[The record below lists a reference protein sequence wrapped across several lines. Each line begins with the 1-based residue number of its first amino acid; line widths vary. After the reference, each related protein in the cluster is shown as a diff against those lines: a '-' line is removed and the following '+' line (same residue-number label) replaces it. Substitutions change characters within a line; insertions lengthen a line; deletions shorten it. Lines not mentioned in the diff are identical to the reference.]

1 MVKFACHSNYA
12 IHCNWIRTVQLHHEI
27 ISILNVFFFRLYRE
41 DIEGIIAL
49 KKFHEKIPLDY
60 LYLDSTFLSVD
71 YMHFP
76 RQRESIQAI
85 IRLTEKWLAKHD
97 KNIVLLRPPAAY
109 GYEFLLQQLSQHFGV
124 KIHVTNATFKDY
136 LHIPQFDMY
145 MSNNRFRCGRI
156 HLCSTNPMKWQSKE
170 CPCLPTKLNEKHI
183 CIIRPTAMKWR
194 RLTATDTC
202 FEEHNEKTNVYSVCY
217 SNHASLGEIEFF
229 VRYLQPKA
237 IKLNV
242 VPKNVKQIQKMYDIL
257 HEMTKD
263 MEGSA
268 NGAEA
273 TETATSTTKTIKM
286 DVKDAQADNA
296 YQFNHIIANTKKQT
310 MSSTVDADE
319 ISQLKF
325 RKRPKIS
332 NTKL

>member
-1 MVKFACHSNYA
+1 MNSVLMVLF
-12 IHCNWIRTVQLHHEI
+12 QLH
-27 ISILNVFFFRLYRE
+27 FRLCRE

-49 KKFHEKIPLDY
+49 KKFREKITLDY
-60 LYLDSTFLSVD
+60 LYLDSTFMSRD
-71 YMHFP
+71 YVHFP
-76 RQRESIQAI
+76 KQRESIQAI

-136 LHIPQFDMY
+136 LHIPQFDEY

-156 HLCSTNPMKWQSKE
+156 HLCSKNPTKWQSKE
-170 CPCLPTKLNEKHI
+170 CPCLQTKLDEKHI

-194 RLTATDTC
+194 KLNATDKC
-202 FEEHNEKTNVYSVCY
+202 FEEHNEETNVYSVCY
-217 SNHASLGEIEFF
+217 STHASLGEIESF

-242 VPKNVKQIQKMYDIL
+242 VPKNPKQIQKMYDIVQK
-257 HEMTKD
+257 MTKE
-263 MEGSA
+263 MERGSDC
-268 NGAEA
+268 AEA
-273 TETATSTTKTIKM
+273 TTMTKTTATPTKTMKM
-286 DVKDAQADNA
+286 DLKDTEMDNA
-296 YQFNHIIANTKKQT
+296 YHFNHIIANKTKRS
-310 MSSTVDADE
+310 MSLNSNDE

-325 RKRPKIS
+325 RKRPKMS
-332 NTKL
+332 STKL

>member
-1 MVKFACHSNYA
+1 M
-12 IHCNWIRTVQLHHEI
+12 
-27 ISILNVFFFRLYRE
+27 
-41 DIEGIIAL
+41 
-49 KKFHEKIPLDY
+49 KKFREKIPLDY

-71 YMHFP
+71 YKHFP
-76 RQRESIQAI
+76 RQRESIEAI
-85 IRLTEKWLAKHD
+85 IRLTEQWLAKHD

-109 GYEFLLQQLSQHFGV
+109 GYEFLLQQLSLHFGV

-136 LHIPQFDMY
+136 LHIPEFDMY

-156 HLCSTNPMKWQSKE
+156 HLCATNPTKWQAKE
-170 CPCLPTKLNEKHI
+170 CPCLSSKLNEKHI
-183 CIIRPTAMKWR
+183 CIIRPSAMKWR
-194 RLTATDTC
+194 RLNASDTN
-202 FEEHNEKTNVYSVCY
+202 FEEHNETTNVYSVCY
-217 SNHASLGEIEFF
+217 SNHASLEEIEHL

-242 VPKNVKQIQKMYDIL
+242 VPKNTKQIQKMYDIL

-263 MEGSA
+263 MERSA
-268 NGAEA
+268 ERAEVA
-273 TETATSTTKTIKM
+273 TTTTSTTITTATTAKTIKADM
-286 DVKDAQADNA
+286 NDAQAQDNA
-296 YQFNHIIANTKKQT
+296 YQFKHIIANKTKRC
-310 MSSTVDADE
+310 MPSNGNADEDE

>member
-1 MVKFACHSNYA
+1 M
-12 IHCNWIRTVQLHHEI
+12 
-27 ISILNVFFFRLYRE
+27 YRE

-49 KKFHEKIPLDY
+49 KKFHGKIPLDY

-71 YMHFP
+71 YVYFP
-76 RQRESIQAI
+76 KQRESIQAI

-136 LHIPQFDMY
+136 LHIPQFDKY

-156 HLCSTNPMKWQSKE
+156 HLCAKNPTKWQSKE
-170 CPCLPTKLNEKHI
+170 CPCLTTKLDEKHI

-194 RLTATDTC
+194 KLNADDKC
-202 FEEHNEKTNVYSVCY
+202 FEEHNETTNVYSVCY
-217 SNHASLGEIEFF
+217 SNHASLGEIDFF

-242 VPKNVKQIQKMYDIL
+242 VPKNAKQIQKMYDIL
-257 HEMTKD
+257 QEMTKEPESEPSSENNSEE
-263 MEGSA
+263 M
-268 NGAEA
+268 
-273 TETATSTTKTIKM
+273 TTTTTTTTTTTSSSPTTTISKTKTVKS
-286 DVKDAQADNA
+286 DVKDTQTEDNA
-296 YQFNHIIANTKKQT
+296 YQFNHIVANKTKRRLSL
-310 MSSTVDADE
+310 SSDDNVDE
-319 ISQLKF
+319 ISLLRFK
-325 RKRPKIS
+325 KRPKFS
-332 NTKL
+332 TTKL

>member
-1 MVKFACHSNYA
+1 M
-12 IHCNWIRTVQLHHEI
+12 
-27 ISILNVFFFRLYRE
+27 
-41 DIEGIIAL
+41 
-49 KKFHEKIPLDY
+49 KKFREKIPLDY
-60 LYLDSTFLSVD
+60 LYLDSTFLSSD
-71 YMHFP
+71 YVHFP
-76 RQRESIQAI
+76 KQRESIQAI

-109 GYEFLLQQLSQHFGV
+109 GYEFLLQQLSHHFGV

-136 LHIPQFDMY
+136 LHIPQFDQY

-156 HLCSTNPMKWQSKE
+156 HLCATNPTKWQAKE
-170 CPCLPTKLNEKHI
+170 CPCLQTKLNEKHI

-194 RLTATDTC
+194 KLNASDTC
-202 FEEHNEKTNVYSVCY
+202 FEEHNEETNVFSVCY

-242 VPKNVKQIQKMYDIL
+242 VPKNPKQIQKMYDIVQR
-257 HEMTKD
+257 MTKE
-263 MEGSA
+263 MERSTDK
-268 NGAEA
+268 AEA
-273 TETATSTTKTIKM
+273 TKKTTSTKVAATATESQTIKTEL
-286 DVKDAQADNA
+286 KNAQTDNA
-296 YQFNHIIANTKKQT
+296 YQFNHIIANKTKRSI
-310 MSSTVDADE
+310 SSSADDE

-325 RKRPKIS
+325 RKRPKFS